1 MRYWGKSIA
10 AARSLRALLL
20 GVSAATLVAAAT
32 PNRATAQELLVTEPV
47 HVMGYMPF
55 YAAIH
60 KGFFA
65 DEGIKVRVVT
75 MLGGAAHTNAVLTG
89 QAWAFIGGP
98 EHNAF
103 AKAKGADIRAV
114 VPVMVRGDTH
124 LMVRPDLPPMQGDLK
139 SYLQGKRIS
148 VMQFGGTP
156 HSIMLYM
163 LKQLGLDPKKDV
175 QILETSHPAVLA
187 AVASKQA
194 DFGITNEPFLTQG
207 NTRSMWRGPIWSAPK
222 ELGPYIFTAINVPLK
237 TIENDPKSV
246 KGFVRAVLRGSRFAM
261 DKANRVELI
270 TIGKKEVPTL
280 SDDDIGAIID
290 NAHGYQLWSPDG
302 QITPE
307 MWQTAHTVVR
317 STGILDKDIGYA
329 EVIDMRFVAD
339 VLKEAADAANKAK
352 SEFLRDMGGAVAPL
366 KK

>member
-1 MRYWGKSIA
+1 MFTACGRTLGPSWLRNVVYGVAATAAIAIA
-10 AARSLRALLL
+10 AP
-20 GVSAATLVAAAT
+20 AAA
-32 PNRATAQELLVTEPV
+32 QKELLVAEPV

-60 KGFFA
+60 KGFFEA
-65 DEGIKVRVVT
+65 EGFKVKVAT
-75 MLGGAAHTNAVLTG
+75 LLGGAAHTNAVLTG

-124 LMVRPDLPPMQGDLK
+124 LMTRADVTVTGDLK
-139 SYLQGKRIS
+139 TFLKGKRIA
-148 VMQFGGTP
+148 VMQYGGTP

-163 LKQLGLDPKKDV
+163 LKEFGLNPKTDV
-175 QILETSHPAVLA
+175 TVVETSHPAVLA

-207 NTRSMWRGPIWSAPK
+207 VAQKIWKGPTWSAPT

-237 TIENDPKSV
+237 TIQSDPATV
-246 KGFVRAVLRGSRFAM
+246 TGFVRAVMKGSKFSM
-261 DKANRVELI
+261 DPANRAEVVA
-270 TIGKKEVPTL
+270 IGKKEVPTL
-280 SDDDIGAIID
+280 KDEDINSIID
-290 NAHGYQLWSPDG
+290 SAQAFKLWTTDG

-307 MWQTAHTVVR
+307 MWKTALAVVR
-317 STGILDKDIGYA
+317 STGILDKDIAYEDVVDGRFAA
-329 EVIDMRFVAD
+329 EVA
-339 VLKEAADAANKAK
+339 KEMK
-352 SEFLRDMGGAVAPL
+352 
-366 KK
+366 

>member
-1 MRYWGKSIA
+1 MTNWLENVA
-10 AARSLRALLL
+10 AAKTMRGLLL
-20 GVSAATLVAAAT
+20 AVSAAILVVAAT
-32 PNRATAQELLVTEPV
+32 PNRVAAQQELLIAEPV

-75 MLGGAAHTNAVLTG
+75 MLGGAAHTNAVLSG

-124 LMVRPDLPPMQGDLK
+124 LMVRADLPPMQGDLK

-163 LKQLGLDPKKDV
+163 LKEMGLEPKKDV
-175 QILETSHPAVLA
+175 QIAETSHPAVLA

-194 DFGITNEPFLTQG
+194 DFGVTNEPFLTQG
-207 NTRSMWRGPIWSAPK
+207 TTRSMWRGPIWSAPK

-246 KGFVRAVLRGSRFAM
+246 TGFVRAVLRGSQFAM
-261 DKANRVELI
+261 DKANRAELI
-270 TIGKKEVPTL
+270 AIGKKEVPTL
-280 SDDDIGAIID
+280 SEDDVSAIID

-307 MWQTAHTVVR
+307 MWKTAHSVVR
-317 STGILDKDIGYA
+317 STGILDKDIAYA

-339 VLKEAADAANKAK
+339 VL
-352 SEFLRDMGGAVAPL
+352 RGM

>member
-1 MRYWGKSIA
+1 MDTRHKATTRLSI
-10 AARSLRALLL
+10 LR
-20 GVSAATLVAAAT
+20 GVLVGIVATAAAAT
-32 PNRATAQELLVTEPV
+32 AAPASAQKELLVAEPV

-60 KGFFA
+60 KGFFDA
-65 DEGIKVRVVT
+65 EGIKVKVT
-75 MLGGAAHTNAVLTG
+75 TLLGGAAHTNAVLSG

-124 LMVRPDLPPMQGDLK
+124 LMTRTDINLTGDLK
-139 SYLQGKRIS
+139 TFLKGKRIA
-148 VMQFGGTP
+148 VMQYGGTP

-163 LKQLGLDPKKDV
+163 LKQFGLNPKTDV
-175 QILETSHPAVLA
+175 TIVETSHPAVLA

-207 NTRSMWRGPIWSAPK
+207 IVQKIWKGPTWSAPT

-237 TIENDPKSV
+237 TIESDPKTV
-246 KGFVRAVLRGSRFAM
+246 KGFVRAVMKGSRFSM
-261 DKANRVELI
+261 DPAKRADVVA
-270 TIGKKEVPTL
+270 IGKKEVPTL
-280 SDDDIGAIID
+280 KDEDINAIID
-290 NAHGYQLWSPDG
+290 NAQAFKLWTADG

-307 MWQTAHTVVR
+307 MWKTALAVVR
-317 STGILDKDIGYA
+317 STGMLDKDIAYDDVIDGHFAA
-329 EVIDMRFVAD
+329 EVA
-339 VLKEAADAANKAK
+339 KEMK
-352 SEFLRDMGGAVAPL
+352 
-366 KK
+366 